1 MREMSS
7 HSSAKSESS
16 KVKAKRLAYTLVK
29 YACAREGKAKL
40 FAFSPWRK
48 GGNYPFHFLIGANG
62 EPKGAKRQWRNGWTS
77 MLGRG
82 KRNRQTS
89 KNVLKTCL
97 LGKYDVIL
105 HRNS

>member
-1 MREMSS
+1 MPS

-16 KVKAKRLAYTLVK
+16 KVSAKRFAYTLVK

-48 GGNYPFHFLIGANG
+48 GGNYLFHFLIGANG
-62 EPKGAKRQWRNGWTS
+62 EPKSAKRQWRKGQTTLS
-77 MLGRG
+77 GRG